1 MTTYKEA
8 GVDIDAAN
16 KGLDRIKK
24 HVKNTYN
31 KFTLS
36 DIGGF
41 GGCFNFDFKKY
52 KDPVLVSSVDGVGT
66 KLLIASLAN
75 RHDTIGQCLVN
86 HSVNDILAVGAKP
99 LFFLDYFATGKLN
112 NQILENVVKGFS
124 VACKQNSCVLIGG
137 ETAEM
142 PGFYDDN
149 KYDVSGTIIG
159 VVDKENMMPNRKVEK
174 GDLLVGLRSTG
185 LHTNGY
191 SLARKV
197 LLDHYKIGEYVPEI
211 QSTIDDELL
220 RIHKSYFPILNDI
233 LNEKWIKSIS
243 HITGGGI
250 VENTMRV
257 VDDGYDIHIDW
268 SSWEMNEIF
277 DLIMRKGNVPIE
289 DMRRTFNLGIGLILI
304 INKEYLNKL
313 EKHLSVFDEESI
325 VIGEVAI
332 K

>member
-8 GVDIDAAN
+8 GVDIDVAN
-16 KGLDRIKK
+16 TGLSKIKK
-24 HVKNTYN
+24 HVNNTYN
-31 KFTLS
+31 KYTLS
-36 DIGGF
+36 DVGGF

-52 KDPVLVSSVDGVGT
+52 KNPVLVSSVDGVGT

-75 RHDTIGQCLVN
+75 KHNTIGQCLVN

-112 NQILENVVKGFS
+112 NDILEEVVKGFS
-124 VACKQNSCVLIGG
+124 IACKENSCVLIGG

-149 KYDVSGTIIG
+149 KYDVSGTIVG
-159 VVDKENMMPNRKVEK
+159 VVDKDEMMPNRKVEV
-174 GDLLVGLRSTG
+174 GNLLVGLKSTG

-197 LLDHYKIGEYVPEI
+197 LFDHYKIGEYVAEI
-211 QSTIDDELL
+211 DSTIENELL
-220 RIHKSYFPILNDI
+220 KIHKSYFPLVEGILKN
-233 LNEKWIKSIS
+233 KWLKSIS

-250 VENTMRV
+250 VENTLRV
-257 VDDGYDIHIDW
+257 VDDDYDININWDT
-268 SSWEMNEIF
+268 WEINNIF
-277 DLIMRKGNVPIE
+277 KLIMKKGNVPIS

-304 INKEYLNKL
+304 INENHLDDLKSHLNI
-313 EKHLSVFDEESI
+313 FNEECI
-325 VIGEVAI
+325 VIGDVVA